1 MHTKWTSVAAAVDS
15 IPDDSTVV
23 ISPTCGTPTALVQ
36 GLTERCLDRNIVVMS
51 GLIFDP
57 TPLLRAVESHGLR
70 WNTWHPSSACNEQ
83 LTTGAMDYVP
93 LRASQ
98 VPKHIMRVRPTTA
111 VVRVTPPDR
120 HGWCS
125 LGPSVGYAFHAV
137 RAARIV
143 IAEVDPSMPRTW
155 GHTMV
160 HLSDLDF
167 LCESDTPMPVYE
179 GATPDATS
187 RDIADNIIELLPDQ
201 PVIQIGIGKI
211 PESLVH
217 ELAQRGV
224 GGLRFTG
231 MGCDA
236 MVDLAEAGL
245 LQPGEADQHAIT
257 SPDLLGTPRL
267 MQFADDNPS
276 VGLYPSSF
284 SHSPISLSAH
294 ERFVS
299 INSAVEVDLT
309 GQVNAETVKGRRVSG
324 VGGSLDFS
332 EGATHSQEGL
342 RIVALPASRIVEQL
356 GSGSVVTMPR
366 SAVDMVVTERGVAR
380 LEGLTERER
389 ASALTG
395 IAGDALTQ
403 IP

>member
-1 MHTKWTSVAAAVDS
+1 MAGAVSDPRSATRSTLYGRPALSSPKSTRPCRAPGAIPWSTYRISIFSARAIRRCRCTKAQ
-15 IPDDSTVV
+15 P
-23 ISPTCGTPTALVQ
+23 
-36 GLTERCLDRNIVVMS
+36 LT
-51 GLIFDP
+51 
-57 TPLLRAVESHGLR
+57 
-70 WNTWHPSSACNEQ
+70 
-83 LTTGAMDYVP
+83 
-93 LRASQ
+93 
-98 VPKHIMRVRPTTA
+98 RP
-111 VVRVTPPDR
+111 
-120 HGWCS
+120 
-125 LGPSVGYAFHAV
+125 V
-137 RAARIV
+137 RA
-143 IAEVDPSMPRTW
+143 
-155 GHTMV
+155 
-160 HLSDLDF
+160 
-167 LCESDTPMPVYE
+167 
-179 GATPDATS
+179 
-187 RDIADNIIELLPDQ
+187 IADNIIELLPDQ

-245 LQPGEADQHAIT
+245 LQLGEADQHAIT

-284 SHSPISLSAH
+284 SHSPVSLSAH
-294 ERFVS
+294 ERLVS

-332 EGATHSQEGL
+332 EGATHSLEGL

-356 GSGSVVTMPR
+356 GSGSVVTTPR